1 MSGRTGNTRPLLREL
16 IHIPERVA
24 TNDFVLK
31 LSDGV
36 TPAQADATVRDY
48 VVTPQLAVA
57 FGEALAIIGGALDR
71 GRSEACYLHGSFGSG
86 KSHFMAVLSLLLAG
100 NIAARA
106 KPELAE
112 AVVKYRGVLDG
123 KRFLMVPFHMI
134 GARDVES
141 AVLGGYAE
149 HVRRVHPDA
158 PVPGFYLG
166 ERLFADA
173 ARMRARDG
181 DERFFDDLNGGRST
195 GGDGWG
201 DIGTGWDAPSY
212 DAAVREAPEQPER
225 QRLVGDL
232 IGTFFS
238 AYADVAAT
246 SSEAFVSLDAGLA
259 IMSAHAQRLGY
270 DAVILFLDELILW
283 LASNAGNVDFVS
295 REGSKLSKLVEAQR
309 SDRPVPIVSF
319 VARQRDLRE
328 LVGEHQAGAL
338 QLQFADTLKYWEA
351 RFGRVTLEDRNLPV
365 IAERRLLRPV
375 DEAARQAIDTEF
387 EALGRNRAVM
397 ETLLGTDGERAQFR
411 QTYPFSPALVEALI
425 AASSVLQRERTALK
439 LMLQLLVRRRDDL
452 RLGALIPVGDLWDE
466 IATGDQPFSDGM
478 KIQFDNARKLWTQK
492 LLPVLEQEH
501 SLTWQDLQSGRVEPR
516 VAQLFANDARL
527 LKTLLLAALV
537 PEVPA
542 LRALTARRLATL
554 NHGSV
559 VTPVPGTEGG
569 IVLGKLR
576 RWASLVGEI
585 RVGDGLD
592 PVVSLQ
598 ITGVD
603 IEPILANA
611 AHFDNDGTRR
621 TRLQRL
627 LFEGLGFPQDTSLLG
642 GQGFVQHDHT
652 WRGTKRPVD
661 LYVEVVSELG
671 ADRLRGR
678 ADAPVLVL
686 GMPFD
691 PRGRPPADQL
701 AHAQAFGEDS
711 AAGGVVW
718 QPSFLSDRS
727 MGDLGT
733 LVRID
738 ELLKGDRLADNARG
752 LSISDREQARGVLQ
766 SRQSALHQR
775 LKICLD
781 AAYGIRGDTDG
792 CLGTSLPAEGHLLAL
807 DTFVPRLPVGAS
819 MQQAVAALL
828 DQLFDY
834 RFPAHPL
841 FEQPVQVATVR
852 KVLEQVQ
859 EAAGVAG
866 QRLFVDAAT
875 RRVLA
880 LIAVPLKLAT
890 VTQTHLVLDAHW
902 ADHFSRMKAQA
913 DLAGPGGPM
922 TVRQLREWIDLPRPM
937 GLTAELKNLVILA
950 FAAQADRSLVRNGV
964 PAAGTVDR
972 IEDSVELQEQALP
985 DQATWDAAGRRAGE
999 LFGVVASELR
1009 KGATM
1014 ARLAGELRTKAAEAR
1029 PRLTRLSA
1037 ALSAR
1042 MTQFG
1047 VDPSAPRMVTLRSAQ
1062 TLAAS
1067 LSAAT
1072 DDLGV
1077 VTGLAV
1083 ASLQTSEAAV
1093 GRCLGSA
1100 EALLTAIETATWDII
1115 ESAAFLTDDRRLAAE
1130 GLHARLAEALHEDEH
1145 VQPLGVVLTEVQRR
1159 AAALLAQHRQPEPR
1173 PEPPP
1178 YAPPPPAPPSPSPSP
1193 SPDEVVYA
1201 EGDLPALDA
1210 VAAGTL
1216 LEELRGKLSS
1226 VPGARMAIRWRL
1238 TRPGT
1243 TGSS

>member
-1 MSGRTGNTRPLLREL
+1 MSNARPLLREL

-36 TPAQADATVRDY
+36 TPARADATIADY
-48 VVTPQLAVA
+48 VVTPQLARA
-57 FGEALAIIGGALDR
+57 FDEALGIIGGALEKQ
-71 GRSEACYLHGSFGSG
+71 RSEACYLHGSFGSG
-86 KSHFMAVLSLLLAG
+86 KSHFMAVLNLLLAG
-100 NIAARA
+100 NLRARA
-106 KPELAE
+106 VPDLAE
-112 AVVKYRGVLDG
+112 AVVKHRGVIDN

-141 AVLGGYAE
+141 AILGGYAE
-149 HVRRVHPDA
+149 HVCRVHPDA

-173 ARMRARDG
+173 AAMRARSG
-181 DERFFDDLNGGRST
+181 DERFFDDLNGGRNA

-201 DIGTGWDAPSY
+201 DIGDLWDAATY

-238 AYADVAAT
+238 SYADVAAT

-259 IMSAHAQRLGY
+259 IMSAHAERLGY
-270 DAVILFLDELILW
+270 DAVVLFLDELILW

-309 SDRPVPIVSF
+309 SDRPVPIISF

-365 IAERRLLRPV
+365 IAERRLLRPLN
-375 DEAARQAIDTEF
+375 EAARQAIDTEF

-397 ETLLGTDGERAQFR
+397 ETLLGTDGERDQFR
-411 QTYPFSPALVEALI
+411 RTYPFSPALVEALI

-439 LMLQLLVRRRDDL
+439 LMLQMLVRRRDDL
-452 RLGALIPVGDLWDE
+452 RLGGLIPVGDLWDE

-492 LLPVLEQEH
+492 LLPLLEQEH
-501 SLTWQDLQSGRVEPR
+501 NVTWQDLQAGQAEPR
-516 VAQLFANDARL
+516 AAQLFANDGRL

-569 IVLGKLR
+569 IVLGKLN

-592 PVVSLQ
+592 PAVSLQ
-598 ITGVD
+598 VTGVD

-611 AHFDNDGTRR
+611 SHFDNDGTRR

-627 LFEGLGFPQDTSLLG
+627 LFEGLGFPPDTTLLG
-642 GQGFVQHDHT
+642 GQGFVPHDHA
-652 WRGTKRPVD
+652 WRGTKRPID
-661 LYVEVVSELG
+661 LYVEVVRELS

-691 PRGRPPADQL
+691 PRGRPPPDQL

-718 QPSFLSDRS
+718 QPSYLSDRS
-727 MGDLGT
+727 MRDLGT

-738 ELLKGDRLADNARG
+738 ELLKGDRLADAARG
-752 LSISDREQARGVLQ
+752 LSLSDREQARGVLS

-781 AAYGIRGDTDG
+781 AAYGIRSDTDG
-792 CLGTSLPAEGHLLAL
+792 CLGATLPADGHLFSL
-807 DTFVPRLPVGAS
+807 DTSVPKMPVGAN
-819 MQQAVAALL
+819 MQQAMGALL

-834 RFPAHPL
+834 RFPAHPH
-841 FEQPVQVATVR
+841 FEQPVQVAGER

-859 EAAGVAG
+859 EAAGVAD
-866 QRLFVDAAT
+866 QRLFVDAAA
-875 RRVLA
+875 RRVLS

-890 VTQTHLVLDAHW
+890 VTQTHLVLDPHW
-902 ADHFSRMKAQA
+902 ANHFSRMKAQA
-913 DLAGPGGPM
+913 DLARPGGPM
-922 TVRQLREWIDLPRPM
+922 TVQQIRQWIDLPRPM
-937 GLTAELKNLVILA
+937 GLTVELKNLVVLA
-950 FAAQADRSLVRNGV
+950 FAAQADRSLVRDGA

-972 IEDSVELQEQALP
+972 IDDAVELQEQALP
-985 DQATWDAAGRRAGE
+985 DQPTWILAGQRAGL
-999 LFGVVASELR
+999 LFGLVASELR

-1014 ARLAGELRTKAAEAR
+1014 ARLARELRTKAEESR

-1037 ALSAR
+1037 VLSSR
-1042 MTQFG
+1042 MTRFG
-1047 VDPSAPRMVTLRSAQ
+1047 VDQSARRMVTLRSAQ
-1062 TLAAS
+1062 TLIAA
-1067 LSAAT
+1067 LSAAA
-1072 DDLGV
+1072 DDIAV
-1077 VTGLAV
+1077 VTELAT
-1083 ASLQTSEAAV
+1083 ASMQTSETSI
-1093 GRCLGSA
+1093 GTCLESA
-1100 EALLTAIETATWDII
+1100 EALATSLDRATWDII
-1115 ESAAFLTDDRRLAAE
+1115 ENAAFLTDDRRLAAE
-1130 GLHARLAEALHEDEH
+1130 GLHTLLAEALREDEH
-1145 VQPLGVVLTEVQRR
+1145 VVPLGAALSEVQRR
-1159 AAALLAQHRQPEPR
+1159 AASLLAQHRPEPAPSPR
-1173 PEPPP
+1173 PDPPP
-1178 YAPPPPAPPSPSPSP
+1178 YKLPPAPPPPPG
-1193 SPDEVVYA
+1193 EVVFA
-1201 EGDLPALDA
+1201 EGDQPSLDA
-1210 VAAGTL
+1210 TTATAL
-1216 LEELRGKLSS
+1216 LEELRSKLSS

-1238 TRPGT
+1238 TRPGDPA
-1243 TGSS
+1243 SS

>member
-1 MSGRTGNTRPLLREL
+1 MSGSTKAARPLLREL
-16 IHIPERVA
+16 IQIPERVA

-36 TPAQADATVRDY
+36 TPARADATIADY
-48 VVTPQLAVA
+48 VVTPQLARA
-57 FGEALAIIGGALDR
+57 FDEALGIIGGALEKA
-71 GRSEACYLHGSFGSG
+71 RSEACYLHGSFGSG
-86 KSHFMAVLSLLLAG
+86 KSHFMAVLNLLLAG
-100 NIAARA
+100 NLRARA
-106 KPELAE
+106 VPELAE
-112 AVVKYRGVLDG
+112 AVVKYRGVIDG

-141 AVLGGYAE
+141 AILGGYAE

-166 ERLFADA
+166 EHLFADA
-173 ARMRARDG
+173 AAMRARSG
-181 DERFFDDLNGGRST
+181 EERFFDDLNGGRSA

-201 DIGTGWDAPSY
+201 DIGDLWDAHTY

-238 AYADVAAT
+238 SYADVAAT
-246 SSEAFVSLDAGLA
+246 SSESFVSLDAGLA
-259 IMSAHAQRLGY
+259 IMSAHAERLGY
-270 DAVILFLDELILW
+270 DAVVLFLDELILW

-309 SDRPVPIVSF
+309 SDRPVPIISF

-365 IAERRLLRPV
+365 IAERRLLRPLN
-375 DEAARQAIDTEF
+375 EAARQAIDTEF

-397 ETLLGTDGERAQFR
+397 ETLLGTDGERGQFR
-411 QTYPFSPALVEALI
+411 RTYPFSPTLVEALI

-439 LMLQLLVRRRDDL
+439 LMLQMLVRRRDDL
-452 RLGALIPVGDLWDE
+452 RLGGLIPVGDLWDE
-466 IATGDQPFSDGM
+466 IATGDQPFSDGT
-478 KIQFDNARKLWTQK
+478 KIEFDNAKKLWTQK
-492 LLPVLEQEH
+492 LLPLLEQEYNV
-501 SLTWQDLQSGRVEPR
+501 TWQDLQSGQVAQRA
-516 VAQLFANDARL
+516 AQLFANDARL

-537 PEVPA
+537 PDVPA

-585 RVGDGLD
+585 RVGDGQD

-598 ITGVD
+598 VTGVD

-627 LFEGLGFPQDTSLLG
+627 LFEGLGFPLDASLLG
-642 GQGFVQHDHT
+642 GQPFVPHDHA

-661 LYVEVVSELG
+661 LYVEVVRELS

-691 PRGRPPADQL
+691 LRGRPPPDQL

-718 QPSFLSDRS
+718 QPSYLSDRS
-727 MGDLGT
+727 MRDLGT

-738 ELLKGDRLADNARG
+738 ELLKGDRLADAARG
-752 LSISDREQARGVLQ
+752 LSLSDREQARGVLS

-781 AAYGIRGDTDG
+781 AAYGIRSDTDG
-792 CLGTSLPAEGHLLAL
+792 CLGATLPADGHLFSL
-807 DTFVPRLPVGAS
+807 DTFVPKMPVGAN
-819 MQQAVAALL
+819 MQQAMGALL

-834 RFPAHPL
+834 RFPAHPQ
-841 FEQPVQVATVR
+841 FEQPVQAAAVR

-859 EAAGVAG
+859 EAAGVTD
-866 QRLFVDAAT
+866 QRMFVDAVT
-875 RRVLA
+875 RRVLS

-890 VTQTHLVLDAHW
+890 VTQTHLVLDPHW
-902 ADHFSRMKAQA
+902 ANHFSRMKAQA
-913 DLAGPGGPM
+913 DLGRPGGPM
-922 TVRQLREWIDLPRPM
+922 TVGQARQWIDLPHPM
-937 GLTAELKNLVILA
+937 GLTAELKNLVVLA
-950 FAAQADRSLVRNGV
+950 SAAQADRSLVRNGA
-964 PAAGTVDR
+964 PAAGTLDR
-972 IEDSVELQEQALP
+972 IDDAVELQEQTLP
-985 DQATWDAAGRRAGE
+985 DEPTWVLARRRAG
-999 LFGVVASELR
+999 LFGLVASELR

-1014 ARLAGELRTKAAEAR
+1014 ARLAGELRAKAEESR
-1029 PRLTRLSA
+1029 PRLARLSA

-1042 MTQFG
+1042 MTRFR
-1047 VDPSAPRMVTLRSAQ
+1047 VDQSAPRMVTLRSAQ
-1062 TLAAS
+1062 TLVAA
-1067 LSAAT
+1067 LSAAA
-1072 DDLGV
+1072 DDLAV
-1077 VTGLAV
+1077 VAELAT
-1083 ASLQTSEAAV
+1083 ASMQTSETGV
-1093 GRCLGSA
+1093 GTCLGSA
-1100 EALLTAIETATWDII
+1100 EALATALDTATWNII
-1115 ESAAFLTDDRRLAAE
+1115 ENGAFLTDDRRLAAE
-1130 GLHARLAEALHEDEH
+1130 GLHARLADALREDEH
-1145 VQPLGVVLTEVQRR
+1145 VLPLGAALSEVEQR
-1159 AAALLAQHRQPEPR
+1159 AAGLLAQHRPEPAPSPR
-1173 PEPPP
+1173 PDPRPYTPPL
-1178 YAPPPPAPPSPSPSP
+1178 APPAPG
-1193 SPDEVVYA
+1193 EVVYA

-1210 VAAGTL
+1210 TTATAL
-1216 LEELRGKLSS
+1216 LEELRSKLSS
-1226 VPGARMAIRWRL
+1226 VPGARMAIKWRL
-1238 TRPGT
+1238 TRPGDP
-1243 TGSS
+1243 GSL